1 MLDGDGDS
9 RRPLTQAAH
18 QGGHADQ
25 FDVVGHRYGEALPA
39 APGIEALAVA
49 QALFDLPQRRADRR
63 FQRQRPGRRL
73 HRTTGADQQ
82 RVVEQL
88 AQAVQCIAHCRLAQR
103 QALRRAR
110 DVAFAQQGVED
121 A

>member
-1 MLDGDGDS
+1 MKRCRL
-9 RRPLTQAAH
+9 RP
-18 QGGHADQ
+18 GSK
-25 FDVVGHRYGEALPA
+25 P
-39 APGIEALAVA
+39 AVA

-88 AQAVQCIAHCRLAQR
+88 AQAVQRIAYCRLAQR

-110 DVAFAQQGVED
+110 DVAFAQQGVRTRSRLRSKVWIFT